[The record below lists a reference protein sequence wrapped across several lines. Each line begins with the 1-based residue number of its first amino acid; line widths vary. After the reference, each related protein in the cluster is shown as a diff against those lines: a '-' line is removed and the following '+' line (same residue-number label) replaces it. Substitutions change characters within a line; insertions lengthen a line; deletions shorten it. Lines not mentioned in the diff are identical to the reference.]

1 MVNLEHLRARGLWA
15 YETGRVRMASRIA
28 LIVIPVAV
36 ICLLETRARE
46 ACGCASVLL
55 LGLAI
60 WLRWRDRKGTEAV
73 TTGLLAG
80 SIPLAAG
87 VILARL
93 GLRCGADGSA
103 SLCLGLSVLVG
114 LGAGVVIAVREARRR
129 ERFWSWFT
137 AGAVAA
143 LAASLG
149 CVRLGVLGVAGVV
162 VGMAAGA
169 LAAARISAGSP

>member
-1 MVNLEHLRARGLWA
+1 MVNLEYLRARGLWA
-15 YETGRVRMASRIA
+15 YETGRARMASRIA

-36 ICLLETRARE
+36 VCLLEARGRE
-46 ACGCASVLL
+46 ACTCVSVVL
-55 LGLAI
+55 LGLAV
-60 WLRWRDRKGTEAV
+60 WLRWRDRRGTEAV

-87 VILARL
+87 LVLARL

-103 SLCLGLSVLVG
+103 ALCLGFSVLVG
-114 LGAGVVIAVREARRR
+114 LGAGAVIAVREARQR

-149 CVRLGVLGVAGVV
+149 CVRLGVFGVAGVV
-162 VGMAAGA
+162 VGMAAGTV
-169 LAAARISAGSP
+169 AAARISAGSR